1 MDFLCHLDLVCM
13 IFTDSYI
20 GACHLGKMDF
30 LCHLAKMARV
40 VKMAPHLLH
49 KCPLGNFR
57 WRARFLG
64 WPGKYVFVPARAK
77 QLPVRATSQITSYSQ
92 PTHTAL
98 QQSQR
103 TTEMT
108 MTVGIR
114 RHGVVVAA
122 PDCQGRP
129 STSPCYRRRRPA
141 RRRVYRRPPE
151 RRPRHCGGRD
161 GGAGAMGPPPDE
173 GGAGG
178 SSTRRVGPGGRPR
191 RMPVHESAMGD

>member
-1 MDFLCHLDLVCM
+1 
-13 IFTDSYI
+13 
-20 GACHLGKMDF
+20 
-30 LCHLAKMARV
+30 LARWTFYAILPKWHALS
-40 VKMAPHLLH
+40 KWLQHLLH
-49 KCPLGNFR
+49 KCPLGNFS